1 MSRRKALS
9 SALGT
14 AGGWLLA
21 LVILV
26 PLAIVVLASL
36 KTKPEAATMDL
47 TLPAMPQW
55 GNYLEAIRRGGL
67 VRAFFNSV
75 LISSVSATVCILVS
89 STAGFVL
96 SRNRTRLNN
105 AIFNYIFLGL
115 IAPLN
120 YITTI
125 KTFQVLHIMNSYV
138 GIILLYIAL
147 GIPFAVFAY
156 YGYMH
161 TIPRELDEAAVID
174 GCNPWQMFSRVIF
187 PLLKPVTITVLVLNF
202 LGAWNDFISPL
213 YLLNRQSTWPMV
225 LSVYNFFGMH
235 FNEWNMISAVILLG
249 TLPVMLLYLFGQRY
263 IVSGMTSGAVKQ

>member
-1 MSRRKALS
+1 VSKRKRLS
-9 SALGT
+9 SILGT
-14 AGGWLLA
+14 TGGWLLSLA
-21 LVILV
+21 ILV

-36 KTKPEAATMDL
+36 KTKAEAQTMDL
-47 TLPAMPQW
+47 TLPAAVQW
-55 GNYLEAIRRGGL
+55 SNYLEAIRRGGL
-67 VRAFFNSV
+67 VRAFLNSV

-89 STAGFVL
+89 SMAGFVL
-96 SRNRTRLNN
+96 ARNRTRLNN
-105 AIFNYIFLGL
+105 AVFNYIFLGL
-115 IAPLN
+115 IAPIN

-125 KTFQVLHIMNSYV
+125 KVFQVLHIMNSYV

-156 YGYMH
+156 YGYLH
-161 TIPRELDEAAVID
+161 TLPRELDEAAVID
-174 GCNPWQMFSRVIF
+174 GCNPWQLFARIVF

-235 FNEWNMISAVILLG
+235 FNEWNMISAVILLS
-249 TLPVMLLYLFGQRY
+249 TLPVLVLYLFGQRY
-263 IVSGMTSGAVKQ
+263 IVSGITSGAVKQ

>member
-21 LVILV
+21 LVIIV

-47 TLPAMPQW
+47 TLPSIPQW

-138 GIILLYIAL
+138 GIILLYVAL

-156 YGYMH
+156 FGYVH
-161 TIPRELDEAAVID
+161 TIPCELDEAAVID
-174 GCNPWQMFSRVIF
+174 GCNSWQMFSRIIF

-235 FNEWNMISAVILLG
+235 FNEWNMISSVILLG
-249 TLPVMLLYLFGQRY
+249 TLPVLLLYLFGQRY